1 MSDNTSQQRLEEQ
14 VLDALEKQQALT
26 IQGFG
31 SKSFYGNTSLT
42 GQVLDTREHSGIV
55 AYIPSELCITVKA
68 GTTLKELEATLQENN
83 QMLPFEPPHY
93 GENSSIG
100 GIVATGMSGP
110 RRAYSGSVR
119 DAILGVKIINGFGK
133 TVSFGGQVMKNV
145 AGYDVSRLLVSSLG
159 TLGVLLEVSLR
170 VIPKPQV
177 ERTVMLPSDQGEAIK
192 YFNSI
197 RKAGLPISATCH
209 VDEEIHIRLS
219 GSKMHINHLMTK
231 HQWHYLDEADKFW
244 ESIRDQ
250 THAFFTNSEKPLW
263 RMSVAAASSPSVQ
276 LDNHQLV
283 EWGGALRWIKSKSP
297 ANVIQGVAKKRQG
310 QAILFK
316 GDVVG
321 VDAFPTPDKVM
332 FELHKRL
339 KRKLDPKGIFN
350 PDRMYKG
357 L

>member
-1 MSDNTSQQRLEEQ
+1 MSNNTTQQFLEEQ
-14 VLDALEKQQALT
+14 VQDALENEQALN

-31 SKSFYGNTSLT
+31 SKRFYGNTSIDGKT
-42 GQVLDTREHSGIV
+42 LDTSIHSGIV
-55 AYIPSELCITVKA
+55 TYVPSELCITVKA
-68 GTTLKELEATLQENN
+68 GTPLKELEAALEKNN
-83 QMLPFEPPHY
+83 QILPFEPPHF

-100 GIVATGMSGP
+100 GIIATGMSGP

-145 AGYDVSRLLVSSLG
+145 AGYDVSRLLVGSLG
-159 TLGVLLEVSLR
+159 TLGVILELSIR
-170 VIPKPQV
+170 VIPKPEV
-177 ERTVMLPSDQGEAIK
+177 EKTVILPSNQSDAIK

-209 VDEEIHIRLS
+209 VDEEVHIRLA
-219 GSKMHINHLMTK
+219 GSNTHINHLIEKK
-231 HQWHYLDEADKFW
+231 HWHCMDGADAFW
-244 ESIRDQ
+244 ESIRNQ
-250 THAFFTNSEKPLW
+250 THTFFSDSDKPLW

-297 ANVIQGVAKKRQG
+297 PNVIQGVAKKRDG
-310 QAILFK
+310 EAILFN
-316 GDVVG
+316 GEMAG
-321 VDAFPTPDKVM
+321 VDAFPSPEKIM
-332 FELHKRL
+332 FELHERL

>member
-1 MSDNTSQQRLEEQ
+1 MSDNTTQQRLEEQ
-14 VLDALEKQQALT
+14 VLDALAQQQALN
-26 IQGFG
+26 IQGFA
-31 SKSFYGNTSLT
+31 SKSFYGNPSLN
-42 GQVLDTREHSGIV
+42 GNILDTRVHSGIV
-55 AYIPSELCITVKA
+55 SYVPSELCITVKA
-68 GTTLKELEATLQENN
+68 GTPLKELEAVLEKNN
-83 QMLPFEPPHY
+83 QILPFEPPHF
-93 GENSSIG
+93 GKNSSIG
-100 GIVATGMSGP
+100 GIVATGMAGP

-145 AGYDVSRLLVSSLG
+145 AGYDVSRLLVGSLG
-159 TLGVLLEVSLR
+159 TLGVILEVSLR

-177 ERTVMLPSDQGEAIK
+177 EKTVMLPSDQGEAIK

-197 RKAGLPISATCH
+197 RKAGLPVSATCH

-231 HQWHYLDEADKFW
+231 HQWQSMDDAHTFW
-244 ESIRDQ
+244 DSIRNQ
-250 THAFFTNSEKPLW
+250 THPFFTNSEKPLW

-283 EWGGALRWIKSKSP
+283 EWGGAVRWIKSKSP
-297 ANVIQGVAKKRQG
+297 ANVIQGVARKRDG
-310 QAILFK
+310 EAILFN
-316 GDVVG
+316 GEMVG

-332 FELHKRL
+332 FELHRRL

-357 L
+357 I